1 MYNKNFHGEVYFKV
15 EHNYSVEIP
24 GDKLEQIK
32 SAMEADIQAYK
43 ERKIC
48 DFMPDIYEIYNSK
61 YGDAKESALLAY
73 AYYYGEDFDVEVY
86 DNGYDGDDEDNDIQV
101 RLL

>member
-15 EHNYSVEIP
+15 EHSYSVEIP

-43 ERKIC
+43 EGKSI
-48 DFMPDIYEIYNSK
+48 DMYEIYEIYKSK
-61 YGDAKESALLAY
+61 YDDAKESALLAY
-73 AYYYGEDFDVEVY
+73 AYYYGDDFDVEVY
-86 DNGYDGDDEDNDIQV
+86 DNGYDGDDEDIDIQV
-101 RLL
+101 RLY